1 MAQENWKN
9 ILDLGNRLWLLGA
22 DERLR
27 QDSRSGAIPIA
38 KGRLLDVVI
47 EAKDKGGIRLK
58 DLAEKL
64 ELSPGTVSVAV
75 ESLVSQGMLVRE
87 HPDNDRRSI
96 RILPTVKTVKGHIR
110 AEEHMSRVLER
121 VFEDVTPEDREKFWE
136 LVEKL
141 RNKAMQL
148 RNSSKS

>member
-1 MAQENWKN
+1 MAQENWKS
-9 ILDLGNRLWLLGA
+9 ILDLGNQLWLLGT

-58 DLAEKL
+58 DLAERL

-87 HPDNDRRSI
+87 HPVNDRRSI
-96 RILPTVKTVKGHIR
+96 RILPTVKTIKGRIR
-110 AEEHMSRVLER
+110 AEEHMSGVLER

-136 LVEKL
+136 LIDVL
-141 RNKAMQL
+141 RNKAAEL
-148 RNSSKS
+148 RNNK